1 MNETIISKRQQNI
14 IFFLLAK
21 TQSRAEIEFNLIKIS
36 PVSKI
41 TLIRDLNDL
50 IVKKWIQVTGTGRA
64 IEYQLNEDNR
74 IFLPI
79 SLEDYFSEKSNI
91 RQIARERFNSSIFDK
106 LRKLLNSEE
115 IKNISGKLN
124 KLSQKEILLDPVIY
138 KKEME
143 RITIDFAWKSSRIEG
158 NTYTLLE
165 TEQLII
171 NKKEAEGR
179 RREEAIMILNHK
191 EALEYVFNNRDIF
204 RNLTLEI
211 ILKIHSI
218 LIKDLG
224 VPENIRIQQ
233 VAISG
238 TNYLP
243 PKGKEV
249 LSKYLSNLID
259 LINEED
265 YPVVKALI
273 AVCLISYLQPFTDG
287 NKRTGRMT
295 ANAILIANDIIPLSF
310 RNVDE
315 LEYKKA
321 LILFYE
327 QNILTAFKIL
337 FTEQLLFS
345 NSNYFRI

>member
-1 MNETIISKRQQNI
+1 MNETVISKRQQHI
-14 IFFLLAK
+14 INLLLIRSYGRADIATWFRK
-21 TQSRAEIEFNLIKIS
+21 TYPI
-36 PVSKI
+36 SKI

-50 IVKKWIQVTGTGRA
+50 IEKEWILVTGTGRA
-64 IEYQLNEDNR
+64 VKYQLNEKNR
-74 IFLPI
+74 MFLPI
-79 SLEDYFSEKSNI
+79 SLGDYFSEKSNI
-91 RQIARERFNSSIFDK
+91 RQFAGESFKETVFKRLYK
-106 LRKLLNSEE
+106 LFSAGEMQSLSE
-115 IKNISGKLN
+115 KLN
-124 KLSQKEILLDPVIY
+124 KLSQKKAVLDPNIY
-138 KKEME
+138 QKEIE

-179 RREEAIMILNHK
+179 NKEEAIMILNHK
-191 EALEYVFNNRDIF
+191 DALNYVLNNSGIF
-204 RNLTLEI
+204 RNLSIEI

-224 VPENIRIQQ
+224 VSENIRSQP
-233 VAISG
+233 VAITG

-243 PKGKEV
+243 PKNNKLLNE
-249 LSKYLSNLID
+249 YLSEL
-259 LINEED
+259 LEVINNEI
-265 YPVVKALI
+265 YPVSKALI
-273 AVCLISYLQPFTDG
+273 AVCLISYLQPFIDG
-287 NKRTGRMT
+287 NKRTGRIL
-295 ANAILIANDIIPLSF
+295 ANSILIANDIIPISF

-327 QNILTAFKIL
+327 QNIISAFKRI
-337 FTEQLLFS
+337 FTDQLIFS